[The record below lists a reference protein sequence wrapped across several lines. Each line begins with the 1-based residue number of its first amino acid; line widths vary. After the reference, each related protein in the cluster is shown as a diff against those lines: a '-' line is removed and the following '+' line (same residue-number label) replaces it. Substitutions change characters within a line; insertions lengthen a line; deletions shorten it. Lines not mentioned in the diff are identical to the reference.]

1 MVHEIGVAAGGVWHY
16 LESNGTCTIDDL
28 RKGLRI
34 KEPLLLMAIGWLARE
49 EKLSFDAEGKTLR
62 ISLS

>member
-1 MVHEIGVAAGGVWHY
+1 MVHEIGFAAGDVWQY
-16 LESNGTCTIDDL
+16 LESNGTSTIDDL

-34 KEPLLLMAIGWLARE
+34 KESLVLMAIGWLARE

>member
-1 MVHEIGVAAGGVWHY
+1 MVHEIGLAAGDVWHY
-16 LESNGTCTIDDL
+16 LESNGTSTIHDL
-28 RKGLRI
+28 RKSLRI

-49 EKLSFDAEGKTLR
+49 EKLSFDPEGKALH